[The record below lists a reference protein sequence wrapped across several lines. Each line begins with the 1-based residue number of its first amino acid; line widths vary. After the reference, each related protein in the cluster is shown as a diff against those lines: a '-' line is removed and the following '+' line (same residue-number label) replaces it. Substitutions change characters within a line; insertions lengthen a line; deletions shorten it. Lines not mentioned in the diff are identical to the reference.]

1 MIEILQRQY
10 HWLKL
15 MSFNLLEEAWIPVV
29 NSNWQRQELSLID
42 FFKTWQN
49 LREIQSDNPPTT
61 LAIHRFLIAILHR
74 AHNGPRN
81 EEHWEEIR
89 DDCGQKAIEYL
100 QQHADKFDLF
110 HPEYP
115 FMQDLALTAD
125 KAVPIFAL
133 HTMST
138 CKVFSHEH
146 KNSGYKISFAEAA
159 RLVLRL
165 QFVDITSLR
174 AYYPPLKA
182 GNRSAVN
189 TPSINNA
196 NVLITGENLKS
207 TLLLNLMHY
216 NLLSEIPSA
225 VNGDDLPSW
234 ETSYAGMPK
243 QSTPNGYISYLA
255 YPWRRI
261 NLFPIGNSVQNINI
275 TMGDSLPEGISFKKW
290 ECAIAFR
297 EDKPVRL
304 SPKRQIWRDSHS
316 FLQSSEKEYRP
327 RIIEWLADLYE
338 EDLIDETIN
347 LQIFGMCADKAK
359 PLAWSIER
367 FSVPTIYILD
377 KYKSLGQSLKIALS
391 IAEEHQHI
399 FRSFSGSP
407 YHVLAE
413 ALKND
418 AGKLASS
425 LNGETRY
432 WATLDLEFQLFLIQL
447 PKDKATGANGT
458 IYGTNELPAWT
469 KTVQRAA
476 QNAFTDS
483 IESIRNYEAR
493 AKALNRLA
501 WKLADLRKTPM
512 EKEEEKNKARAK
524 ADAKKNKKQVVT

>member
-1 MIEILQRQY
+1 
-10 HWLKL
+10 
-15 MSFNLLEEAWIPVV
+15 MSFNLLQEAWIPVV
-29 NSNWQRQELSLID
+29 NDHWQCQELSLID
-42 FFKTWQN
+42 FFRNWQN
-49 LREIQSDNPPTT
+49 LREIQADNPPTT

-74 AHNGPRN
+74 AYSGPRD

-100 QQHADKFDLF
+100 QQHADRFDLF

-115 FMQDLALTAD
+115 FMQDLALTVD

-146 KNSGYKISFAEAA
+146 KDSGYKISFAEAA

-165 QFVDITSLR
+165 QFVDVTSLR
-174 AYYPPLKA
+174 AYYPLLKA

-207 TLLLNLMHY
+207 TLLLNLMQYHPA
-216 NLLSEIPSA
+216 SGIPST
-225 VNGDDLPSW
+225 VNGDDIPSW

-243 QSTPNGYISYLA
+243 QSIPAGYISYLA
-255 YPWRRI
+255 YPWRRVKI
-261 NLFPIGNSVQNINI
+261 FPTGNSVQDINI
-275 TMGDSLPEGISFKKW
+275 TMGNSLPENISFKKW

-304 SPKRQIWRDSHS
+304 SPKRQIWRDSHN
-316 FLQSSEKEYRP
+316 FLQSSEKEYCP
-327 RIIEWLADLYE
+327 RIIEWIADLYA
-338 EDLIDETIN
+338 EDLVDETIK

-367 FSVPTIYILD
+367 FSAPTIYILD
-377 KYKSLGQSLKIALS
+377 KSLGQSLKIVLS
-391 IAEEHQHI
+391 IAEEHQNI
-399 FRSFSGSP
+399 FRSFKGSP
-407 YHVLAE
+407 YHALAE
-413 ALKND
+413 TLKNSD

-432 WATLDLEFQLFLIQL
+432 WATLDREFQILLTKL
-447 PKDKATGANGT
+447 PKDKTTDANGT
-458 IYGTNELPAWT
+458 IYGINELPTWT
-469 KTVQRAA
+469 QTVQRAA

-493 AKALNRLA
+493 AKALQALG
-501 WKLADLRKTPM
+501 WKLADLRLTPI
-512 EKEEEKNKARAK
+512 EREERKARVSAPQK
-524 ADAKKNKKQVVT
+524 VSQDTDY